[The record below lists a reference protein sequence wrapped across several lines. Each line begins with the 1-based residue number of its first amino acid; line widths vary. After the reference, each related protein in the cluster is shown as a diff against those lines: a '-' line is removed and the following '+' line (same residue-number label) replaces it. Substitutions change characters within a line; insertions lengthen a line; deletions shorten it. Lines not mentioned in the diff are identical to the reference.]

1 METLKQERCL
11 VVLPWGGGEA
21 GGAVVGLRVVDID
34 GMSLGAAGDGGGAGG
49 FRVVGLRVVAAVVS
63 GGLFFVGLRV
73 AAVGGTGVDR
83 GDFCLV
89 IFMVDGFNNNL
100 DRNVEGSLPARWSDC
115 TPSSLA
121 G

>member
-1 METLKQERCL
+1 M
-11 VVLPWGGGEA
+11 
-21 GGAVVGLRVVDID
+21 GLRVVDID

-49 FRVVGLRVVAAVVS
+49 FRVVGLRVVAAFDGTLVS